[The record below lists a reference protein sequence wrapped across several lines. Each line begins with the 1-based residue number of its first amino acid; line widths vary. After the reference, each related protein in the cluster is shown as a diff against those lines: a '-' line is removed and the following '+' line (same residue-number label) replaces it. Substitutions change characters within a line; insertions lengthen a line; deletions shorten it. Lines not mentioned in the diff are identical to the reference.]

1 MKTVYI
7 LAPIMIGENLV
18 HQYTAVKNNNTT
30 ILSTSDDP
38 SWNKKGVLCTITDDG
53 NGVEIKLGKNKPLY
67 LDYAQEEELLSALL
81 CSRDEQLRLL
91 HIDKTIEI

>member
-7 LAPIMIGENLV
+7 LAPLMIGESLI

-53 NGVEIKLGKNKPLY
+53 NGVEIKIGKNKPFY

-81 CSRDEQLRLL
+81 SNRDEQLRLL
-91 HIDKTIEI
+91 HIDKQIDI

>member
-7 LAPIMIGENLV
+7 LAPLMIGESLI

-38 SWNKKGVLCTITDDG
+38 LDSTNKSMGI
-53 NGVEIKLGKNKPLY
+53 
-67 LDYAQEEELLSALL
+67 
-81 CSRDEQLRLL
+81 
-91 HIDKTIEI
+91 

>member
-7 LAPIMIGENLV
+7 LAPLMIGESLI

-30 ILSTSDDP
+30 ILSTSDDYT
-38 SWNKKGVLCTITDDG
+38 WNEKGVLCTITDDG
-53 NGVEIKLGKNKPLY
+53 NGVEIKLGKNKPFY
-67 LDYAQEEELLSALL
+67 LDYDEEEELLSALL
-81 CSRDEQLRLL
+81 SNRDEQLRLL